1 MELKEKVA
9 YIKGMMEGM
18 EFDTATKEGKLLA
31 AVVDVLE
38 EMAKEVTNID
48 EDVDTLY
55 DEVDAM
61 SEDLEDVENFL
72 FDEDGGDED
81 EDDYDE
87 EYEAGLYEITARSA
101 ARLCAWMRIC
111 WPMTIWPAPT
121 AARSLRSTSA
131 RTTTPA
137 KAVKAAAAARTKNK
151 RIPGT
156 KRRKSPSAR
165 RAEGLF
171 CFVGMQGEAQKG
183 EGAPVLF
190 TPVFYRAACV
200 RQYTA

>member
-48 EDVDTLY
+48 EDV
-55 DEVDAM
+55 
-61 SEDLEDVENFL
+61 ENFL

-87 EYEAGLYEITARSA
+87 EYEAGLYEITCPQCGEVVCVDEDMLANDDLA
-101 ARLCAWMRIC
+101 CPNC
-111 WPMTIWPAPT
+111 
-121 AARSLRSTSA
+121 
-131 RTTTPA
+131 
-137 KAVKAAAAARTKNK
+137 
-151 RIPGT
+151 GT
-156 KRRKSPSAR
+156 KFEVDFSEDDDAC
-165 RAEGLF
+165 EG
-171 CFVGMQGEAQKG
+171 C
-183 EGAPVLF
+183 EG
-190 TPVFYRAACV
+190 CCGGKDEE
-200 RQYTA
+200 

>member
-1 MELKEKVA
+1 M
-9 YIKGMMEGM
+9 
-18 EFDTATKEGKLLA
+18 
-31 AVVDVLE
+31 DVLE

-87 EYEAGLYEITARSA
+87 EYEAGLYEITCPQCGEVVCVDEDMLANDD
-101 ARLCAWMRIC
+101 L
-111 WPMTIWPAPT
+111 PAPT

-165 RAEGLF
+165 LI
-171 CFVGMQGEAQKG
+171 
-183 EGAPVLF
+183 
-190 TPVFYRAACV
+190 
-200 RQYTA
+200 

>member
-87 EYEAGLYEITARSA
+87 EYEAGPSSPPYFSSPIIMFVTLPPAG
-101 ARLCAWMRIC
+101 
-111 WPMTIWPAPT
+111 TIGYTIPQV
-121 AARSLRSTSA
+121 STLA
-131 RTTTPA
+131 TNT
-137 KAVKAAAAARTKNK
+137 
-151 RIPGT
+151 
-156 KRRKSPSAR
+156 
-165 RAEGLF
+165 
-171 CFVGMQGEAQKG
+171 
-183 EGAPVLF
+183 
-190 TPVFYRAACV
+190 
-200 RQYTA
+200 

>member
-61 SEDLEDVENFL
+61 SEDLEDVEL
-72 FDEDGGDED
+72 PVRRGRRGRRRGRLRRGVRGG
-81 EDDYDE
+81 
-87 EYEAGLYEITARSA
+87 
-101 ARLCAWMRIC
+101 
-111 WPMTIWPAPT
+111 
-121 AARSLRSTSA
+121 
-131 RTTTPA
+131 
-137 KAVKAAAAARTKNK
+137 
-151 RIPGT
+151 
-156 KRRKSPSAR
+156 
-165 RAEGLF
+165 
-171 CFVGMQGEAQKG
+171 
-183 EGAPVLF
+183 PV
-190 TPVFYRAACV
+190 
-200 RQYTA
+200 

>member
-1 MELKEKVA
+1 MISSHSIEMCIRDRNTPISPGNSGGPLVDAGGRLVGINTFIMLKGQNVNEMCIRDRKEAEVILEGKALEQVRDILAAHGVKHLYLENKATLA
-9 YIKGMMEGM
+9 YACLLYTSM

-87 EYEAGLYEITARSA
+87 EYEAVS
-101 ARLCAWMRIC
+101 
-111 WPMTIWPAPT
+111 
-121 AARSLRSTSA
+121 
-131 RTTTPA
+131 
-137 KAVKAAAAARTKNK
+137 
-151 RIPGT
+151 
-156 KRRKSPSAR
+156 
-165 RAEGLF
+165 
-171 CFVGMQGEAQKG
+171 
-183 EGAPVLF
+183 
-190 TPVFYRAACV
+190 
-200 RQYTA
+200 YTHLNG

>member
-61 SEDLEDVENFL
+61 SEDLEDV
-72 FDEDGGDED
+72 
-81 EDDYDE
+81 
-87 EYEAGLYEITARSA
+87 
-101 ARLCAWMRIC
+101 
-111 WPMTIWPAPT
+111 
-121 AARSLRSTSA
+121 
-131 RTTTPA
+131 TPA

-156 KRRKSPSAR
+156 KRRKSSSAR

>member
-87 EYEAGLYEITARSA
+87 EYEAGLYEIT
-101 ARLCAWMRIC
+101 CPQC
-111 WPMTIWPAPT
+111 GEIWPAPT

>member
-87 EYEAGLYEITARSA
+87 EYEAGLYEITCPQCGEVVCVDEDMLANDDLA
-101 ARLCAWMRIC
+101 CPNC
-111 WPMTIWPAPT
+111 
-121 AARSLRSTSA
+121 
-131 RTTTPA
+131 
-137 KAVKAAAAARTKNK
+137 
-151 RIPGT
+151 GT
-156 KRRKSPSAR
+156 KFEVDFSEDDDACEGCEGCCGGKDEEYAGKAPLRAAQRGFSVLWACRGRRKREKAR
-165 RAEGLF
+165 P
-171 CFVGMQGEAQKG
+171 CFLRPFFTGPRVCGSTRHKG
-183 EGAPVLF
+183 RPE
-190 TPVFYRAACV
+190 
-200 RQYTA
+200 

>member
-61 SEDLEDVENFL
+61 SEDLED
-72 FDEDGGDED
+72 
-81 EDDYDE
+81 
-87 EYEAGLYEITARSA
+87 EAGLYEITCPQCGEVVCVDEDMLANDDLA
-101 ARLCAWMRIC
+101 CPNC
-111 WPMTIWPAPT
+111 
-121 AARSLRSTSA
+121 
-131 RTTTPA
+131 
-137 KAVKAAAAARTKNK
+137 
-151 RIPGT
+151 GT
-156 KRRKSPSAR
+156 KFEVDFSEDDDAC
-165 RAEGLF
+165 EG
-171 CFVGMQGEAQKG
+171 C
-183 EGAPVLF
+183 EG
-190 TPVFYRAACV
+190 CCGGKDEE
-200 RQYTA
+200 

>member
-31 AVVDVLE
+31 AVVDVL

-87 EYEAGLYEITARSA
+87 EYEAGLYEITCPQCGEVVCVDEDMLANDDLA
-101 ARLCAWMRIC
+101 CPNC
-111 WPMTIWPAPT
+111 
-121 AARSLRSTSA
+121 
-131 RTTTPA
+131 
-137 KAVKAAAAARTKNK
+137 
-151 RIPGT
+151 GT
-156 KRRKSPSAR
+156 KFEVDFSEDDDAC
-165 RAEGLF
+165 EG
-171 CFVGMQGEAQKG
+171 C
-183 EGAPVLF
+183 EG
-190 TPVFYRAACV
+190 CCGGKDEE
-200 RQYTA
+200 

>member
-31 AVVDVLE
+31 AVVDV
-38 EMAKEVTNID
+38 
-48 EDVDTLY
+48 LY

-87 EYEAGLYEITARSA
+87 EYEAGLYEITCPQCGEVVCVDEDMLANDDLA
-101 ARLCAWMRIC
+101 CPNC
-111 WPMTIWPAPT
+111 
-121 AARSLRSTSA
+121 
-131 RTTTPA
+131 
-137 KAVKAAAAARTKNK
+137 
-151 RIPGT
+151 GT
-156 KRRKSPSAR
+156 KFEVDFSEDDDAC
-165 RAEGLF
+165 EG
-171 CFVGMQGEAQKG
+171 C
-183 EGAPVLF
+183 EG
-190 TPVFYRAACV
+190 CCGGKDEE
-200 RQYTA
+200 

>member
-1 MELKEKVA
+1 M
-9 YIKGMMEGM
+9 
-18 EFDTATKEGKLLA
+18 
-31 AVVDVLE
+31 
-38 EMAKEVTNID
+38 
-48 EDVDTLY
+48 
-55 DEVDAM
+55 
-61 SEDLEDVENFL
+61 
-72 FDEDGGDED
+72 
-81 EDDYDE
+81 
-87 EYEAGLYEITARSA
+87 
-101 ARLCAWMRIC
+101 
-111 WPMTIWPAPT
+111 
-121 AARSLRSTSA
+121 
-131 RTTTPA
+131 
-137 KAVKAAAAARTKNK
+137 KAAAAARTKNK

>member
-1 MELKEKVA
+1 MEITEKVA
-9 YIKGMMEGM
+9 YLKGLAEGM
-18 EFDTATKEGKLLA
+18 ELDTEKKEGKLLA

-87 EYEAGLYEITARSA
+87 EYEAGL
-101 ARLCAWMRIC
+101 
-111 WPMTIWPAPT
+111 
-121 AARSLRSTSA
+121 
-131 RTTTPA
+131 
-137 KAVKAAAAARTKNK
+137 
-151 RIPGT
+151 
-156 KRRKSPSAR
+156 
-165 RAEGLF
+165 
-171 CFVGMQGEAQKG
+171 
-183 EGAPVLF
+183 
-190 TPVFYRAACV
+190 
-200 RQYTA
+200 